1 MKKEN
6 IKTAK
11 LLSKSDEALS
21 ISQKKAIEMGK
32 ILLSSNLAQLDKFLN
47 K

>member
-11 LLSKSDEALS
+11 SPSKSDETIS

-32 ILLSSNLAQLDKFLN
+32 ILLSSNLAQLDKFIN
-47 K
+47 R

>member
-6 IKTAK
+6 IKIVK
-11 LLSKSDEALS
+11 RSSKTDETIS

-32 ILLSSNLAQLDKFLN
+32 ILLSSNLAQLDKFIN
-47 K
+47 R

>member
-6 IKTAK
+6 IKTTK
-11 LLSKSDEALS
+11 IPTKTDETMS

-32 ILLSSNLAQLDKFLN
+32 ILLSSNLAQLDKFIN
-47 K
+47 R

>member
-11 LLSKSDEALS
+11 LLSKMDETMS

-32 ILLSSNLAQLDKFLN
+32 ILLSSNLAQLDKFIN
-47 K
+47 R

>member
-6 IKTAK
+6 IKTVK
-11 LLSKSDEALS
+11 SPSKSDETIS

-32 ILLSSNLAQLDKFLN
+32 ILLSSNLVQLDKFIN
-47 K
+47 

>member
-6 IKTAK
+6 IKTAENSSK
-11 LLSKSDEALS
+11 LDETIS

-32 ILLSSNLAQLDKFLN
+32 ILLSSNLTQLDKFIN
-47 K
+47 R

>member
-11 LLSKSDEALS
+11 LSSKSDETMS

-32 ILLSSNLAQLDKFLN
+32 ILLSSNFTQLDKFLN

>member
-6 IKTAK
+6 IKTEK
-11 LLSKSDEALS
+11 HSSKTNETIS

-32 ILLSSNLAQLDKFLN
+32 ILLSSNLAQLDKFIN
-47 K
+47 R

>member
-11 LLSKSDEALS
+11 PSSKTDETIS
-21 ISQKKAIEMGK
+21 ISQKKANEMGK
-32 ILLSSNLAQLDKFLN
+32 ILLSSNLSQLDRFLN
-47 K
+47 R

>member
-11 LLSKSDEALS
+11 KPSKSDRPMS
-21 ISQKKAIEMGK
+21 ISQKKALEMGE